1 MGFIFGKNSS
11 KKRDTCHSDLI
22 LILDTALSASKVDFG
37 ISEGHRSVPKQ
48 QSYYAIG
55 RTTELHR
62 KPITNVDGVNKKGKH
77 NYSPSLAADLFI
89 WHPDRSTRQR
99 IAYDNVHL
107 AYVAGLI
114 DATAELLYTQGKISH
129 KIRWGGNWDRDGVIA
144 FDQSFDDL
152 PHFELIKP

>member
-1 MGFIFGKNSS
+1 MGFIFGDNSS

-22 LILDTALSASKVDFG
+22 LILDTALSISKVDFG
-37 ISEGHRSVPKQ
+37 ISEGHRSVSKQ
-48 QSYYAIG
+48 QSYYSIG

-77 NYSPSLAADLFI
+77 NYYPSLASDLFI
-89 WHPDRSTRQR
+89 WHSDKSTRQK

-107 AYVAGLI
+107 AYVAGVI
-114 DATAELLYTQGKISH
+114 DATAELLYNQGKISH
-129 KIRWGGNWDRDGVIA
+129 KIRWGGNWDGDGVIA
-144 FDQSFDDL
+144 YDQSFDDL